1 MIVLLCST
9 SMPQCLPQRLTLWL
23 PAYLSTCLLL
33 CLFSNFPT
41 CRCVQQSTSMPAS
54 ETNWLSSSLS
64 VHSCIFAFFQISY
77 LPLCPTSLPQCLP
90 QRLIGFLPS
99 SAHACIFAFFQF
111 SYLPLCPTSKGGHKD
126 VNSLTVTVD
135 S

>member
-1 MIVLLCST
+1 MIVLLCPT

-90 QRLIGFLPS
+90 LKLLFLPL
-99 SAHACIFAFFQF
+99 HIC
-111 SYLPLCPTSKGGHKD
+111 LPLCLPAYMPVCLTGLTYLRSPR
-126 VNSLTVTVD
+126 SLAWNM
-135 S
+135 